1 MHRMLIM
8 AESENQRKN
17 IKKKQLHG
25 IELQSNMFAVA
36 ATNMILRRDGNCN
49 LECSDFLAKIPAQLK
64 LKGATVGLMPPLIH
78 KGQLKSHHNMS
89 FLLLRTC
96 LIRLL

>member
-64 LKGATVGLMPPLIH
+64 LKGATVGLMPPLFTRD
-78 KGQLKSHHNMS
+78 N
-89 FLLLRTC
+89 
-96 LIRLL
+96 